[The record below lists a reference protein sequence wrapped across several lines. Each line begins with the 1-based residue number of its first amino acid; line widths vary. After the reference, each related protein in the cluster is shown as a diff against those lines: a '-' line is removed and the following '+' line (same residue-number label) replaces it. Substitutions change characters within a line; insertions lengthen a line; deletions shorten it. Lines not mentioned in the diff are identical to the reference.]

1 MEETSTAGRGFVPRL
16 LPLALGAVFLVLYL
30 ITLNPWAGAN
40 SLEILARISERDG
53 EILFN
58 SPLLYL
64 VTLPLKWL
72 PLAMLPAAANVLS
85 AVCAALVLATL
96 ARCVAILPHDRT
108 REQRT
113 RGHSDGALLSIPLAW
128 APPAFAAALLGLQLT
143 FWEQAT
149 TLTGEMVD
157 LLVFAFCIRCLLEY
171 RLVMDEKWLWRFA
184 FVYGAGM
191 TNNWALIGFAPLFLM
206 AVVWIR
212 SWSFFNAGFLVK
224 MTLLGLAGML
234 LYLLIPAV
242 AAAKYGDEL
251 TFWETL
257 KSLLITQ
264 KTYLLGMPRGRALL
278 LALVC
283 LLPLFLMGVRW
294 GGQKGS
300 SMETMVNIAAVV
312 VLQVGW
318 LGANVYFAFDPAFS
332 PRRLVHLDPAG
343 GGMPLLTFHFAGAL
357 ASGYFLGYLLLLGSA
372 KSSKTWDQPG
382 PLVGGLI
389 KLGFGAAI
397 LAVFAVPAGLAFK
410 NVTAIRTN
418 NGPVL
423 RELAASLTQ
432 SLPREPSLVVADDA
446 VTYGL
451 VALAQAKDSSA
462 PDHLLI
468 HTTRGPRP
476 AYRRTLAARHG
487 ATWPELKQMAE
498 LQENV
503 ASPFLALLARAAT
516 NHRAFYLHP
525 SYSFAAE
532 TTWPTPRGGVYA
544 LNLYERDR
552 MAPPP
557 LSSEAAEAALGWWAT
572 SQPALER
579 ARVAAELGTLNGKLA
594 VTVWSRS
601 ANATGVLLQQASR
614 LDDARKLF
622 EMAVRVKPRNVA
634 AQVNLAMNAAL
645 QKKQPL
651 DDESRKPLLGQR
663 PLEFIT
669 ENGPVDE
676 PVFLSAMGRALVS
689 SQDGLVRRAAI
700 AFKRAME
707 LDPGYAPAAISFVDA
722 CLVAGQNELAL
733 KSLQELKGRRFE
745 PSEQV
750 QLDYL
755 EAAALF
761 RSQRDAEAER
771 VAKAALSHN
780 PQATEFMDLLSYY
793 YLGVNRPDDA
803 VPLLEQ
809 WQRARPGDPA
819 PFLRLAALLMGRQ
832 QHERALGML
841 DTALKNTPEN
851 AAALANRAIC
861 LLQLNRLDEAKRA
874 YEELDRKFPEQH
886 IFAYGLAEIA
896 ERKKDSREALQQF
909 ERYLALA
916 PTNTAEYTN
925 VVLRVTQLKQSP

>member
-40 SLEILARISERDG
+40 SLEMLARISERDG

-72 PLAMLPAAANVLS
+72 STSTLPTAANVLS
-85 AVCAALVLATL
+85 AVCAALVLVTL

-113 RGHSDGALLSIPLAW
+113 RGHSEGALLSIPLAW
-128 APPAFAAALLGLQLT
+128 APPVFAAALLGLQLT

-149 TLTGEMVD
+149 TLTGEMLD

-171 RLVMDEKWLWRFA
+171 RLAMDEKWLWRFA

-251 TFWETL
+251 TFWGAL
-257 KSLLITQ
+257 KSLLTTQ
-264 KTYLLGMPRGRALL
+264 KTYLLGIPRGRALL

-300 SMETMVNIAAVV
+300 SMETLLNITAVV

-318 LGANVYFAFDPAFS
+318 LATNVYFAFDPAFS
-332 PRRLVHLDPAG
+332 PRRMVHLDAAG
-343 GGMPLLTFHFAGAL
+343 GGLPLLTFHFTGAL

-389 KLGFGAAI
+389 KLGFGAAVLGT
-397 LAVFAVPAGLAFK
+397 LAVPVGLVVK
-410 NVTAIRTN
+410 NLTAIRTN

-432 SLPREPSLVVADDA
+432 SLPKEPSLVVADDA

-451 VALAQAKDSSA
+451 VALEQAGNASA

-468 HTTRGPRP
+468 HTTRGPR
-476 AYRRTLAARHG
+476 ATYRRTLAARHG
-487 ATWPELKQMAE
+487 ATWPELKQMEEAE
-498 LQENV
+498 ENV
-503 ASPFLALLARAAT
+503 AGQFLSLLTRAAT
-516 NHRAFYLHP
+516 NGRAFYLHP

-532 TTWPTPRGGVYA
+532 KVWPTPRGGVYA
-544 LNLYERDR
+544 LSPYRLGQLTPTRLTE
-552 MAPPP
+552 
-557 LSSEAAEAALGWWAT
+557 EAAEAALRWWAAA
-572 SQPALER
+572 QPAMDR
-579 ARVAAELGTLNGKLA
+579 ARTAAELGTLNGKVA

-601 ANATGVLLQQASR
+601 ANAVGVMFQQAGR
-614 LDDARKLF
+614 LEEAKKFF
-622 EMAVRVKPRNVA
+622 ETAVRLKPRNAA

-645 QKKQPL
+645 QAKQPL
-651 DDESRKPLLGQR
+651 GDDARKPLIGQR
-663 PLEFIT
+663 PMDFIG

-676 PVFLSAMGRALVS
+676 PYFLSAVGQALVGS
-689 SQDGLVRRAAI
+689 PEGLVRRAAI
-700 AFKRAME
+700 AFQRAVE
-707 LDPGYAPAAISFVDA
+707 LDPEFTPAAISFVDA
-722 CLVAGQNELAL
+722 CLVAGENALAL
-733 KSLQELKGRRFE
+733 KSVQELQARKLE
-745 PSEQV
+745 PAERVQV
-750 QLDYL
+750 DYL
-755 EAAALF
+755 EAATLF
-761 RSQRDAEAER
+761 RLQRDAEAEQ
-771 VAKAALSHN
+771 VAKAALVRN
-780 PQATEFMDLLSYY
+780 PQATEFMDLLSYF

-803 VPLLEQ
+803 VPVLEQ
-809 WQRARPGDPA
+809 WQRVRPSDPA

-832 QHERALGML
+832 QHERALAML
-841 DTALKNTPEN
+841 DTALKSSPESV
-851 AAALANRAIC
+851 AALANRAIC
-861 LLQLNRLDEAKRA
+861 LLQLNRLDEARRA
-874 YEELDRKFPEQH
+874 YEELDRKVPDQH
-886 IFAYGLAEIA
+886 IFAYGLAQIA

-925 VVLRVTQLKQSP
+925 VVLRVTQLKQGP